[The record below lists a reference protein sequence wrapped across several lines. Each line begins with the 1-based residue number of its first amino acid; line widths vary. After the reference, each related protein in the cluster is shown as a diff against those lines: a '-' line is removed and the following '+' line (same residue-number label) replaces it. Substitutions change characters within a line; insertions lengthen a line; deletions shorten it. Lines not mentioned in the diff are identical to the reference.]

1 MIEHSSINL
10 SRKNLNGLMIF
21 GEFSVWQY
29 GVGLPP
35 STMKNFKAHQCMIK
49 FVQLSLWSWRYMAT
63 LKSKDMIAN
72 LRLSTHKIV
81 ISA

>member
-1 MIEHSSINL
+1 
-10 SRKNLNGLMIF
+10 MIF

-35 STMKNFKAHQCMIK
+35 STMKNFKAHQCVIK
-49 FVQLSLWSWRYMAT
+49 FVQLSLVMEVQGYI
-63 LKSKDMIAN
+63 KKQGMIAN
-72 LRLSTHKIV
+72 LRLSTHNIV